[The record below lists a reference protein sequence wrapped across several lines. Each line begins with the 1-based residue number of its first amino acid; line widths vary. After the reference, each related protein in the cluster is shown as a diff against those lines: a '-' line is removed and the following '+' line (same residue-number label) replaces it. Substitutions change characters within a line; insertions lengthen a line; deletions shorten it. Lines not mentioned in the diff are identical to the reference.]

1 MARRKEDP
9 PKGSPAWMNTFA
21 DLMNLL
27 LCFFVMLFSMSSV
40 NEEKFEKVIASFQST
55 FSILPGGGAS
65 IGEGELIS
73 SGISQLENFDSY
85 YNQQLSSQSDGQTEE
100 EKDITEAY
108 EQQELEESEDMA
120 QQLENALSQ
129 YGIQDD
135 VEVDFNAEYVTLNM
149 NGALLFDSASAELRD
164 EAYPL
169 VNKLGKILVT
179 YDNNIIEVEGH
190 TDNVPIHSSKYEDNN
205 VLSMYRALAVANYLR
220 DTTTLDPAYIKSSGR
235 GEYVPIADNATPEGR
250 ARNRRVE
257 IKIYNSY
264 NSNVSGTST
273 DDTGTETPADAALST
288 ETVTDTPALVL
299 VNLILT
305 AVLAFSVI
313 PQTKK
318 SNELIDQVCAAINI
332 ELEGGQNKDS
342 SAVPIEEIAVYNIT
356 DNFTVNLA
364 DNGDGKKH
372 YAVFSVGLSVNK
384 TSESYATYGG
394 DEMTELTDKET
405 IIRSDIN
412 TVVAKYT
419 EEEFNAD
426 GQKAVKEEI
435 LSKMQDLFGSDYIV
449 GVNFSSVATEAH

>member
-264 NSNVSGTST
+264 NSNVSGSST

-288 ETVTDTPALVL
+288 ETVTDTPEAATTGATVEPTEV
-299 VNLILT
+299 VN
-305 AVLAFSVI
+305 
-313 PQTKK
+313 
-318 SNELIDQVCAAINI
+318 E
-332 ELEGGQNKDS
+332 
-342 SAVPIEEIAVYNIT
+342 
-356 DNFTVNLA
+356 
-364 DNGDGKKH
+364 
-372 YAVFSVGLSVNK
+372 
-384 TSESYATYGG
+384 
-394 DEMTELTDKET
+394 
-405 IIRSDIN
+405 
-412 TVVAKYT
+412 
-419 EEEFNAD
+419 
-426 GQKAVKEEI
+426 
-435 LSKMQDLFGSDYIV
+435 
-449 GVNFSSVATEAH
+449 

>member
-85 YNQQLSSQSDGQTEE
+85 HNQQLSSQSDGQTEE

-288 ETVTDTPALVL
+288 ETVTDTPEAATTGATVEPTEV
-299 VNLILT
+299 VN
-305 AVLAFSVI
+305 
-313 PQTKK
+313 
-318 SNELIDQVCAAINI
+318 E
-332 ELEGGQNKDS
+332 
-342 SAVPIEEIAVYNIT
+342 
-356 DNFTVNLA
+356 
-364 DNGDGKKH
+364 
-372 YAVFSVGLSVNK
+372 
-384 TSESYATYGG
+384 
-394 DEMTELTDKET
+394 
-405 IIRSDIN
+405 
-412 TVVAKYT
+412 
-419 EEEFNAD
+419 
-426 GQKAVKEEI
+426 
-435 LSKMQDLFGSDYIV
+435 
-449 GVNFSSVATEAH
+449 

>member
-1 MARRKEDP
+1 MARRKEYP

-288 ETVTDTPALVL
+288 ETVTDTPEAATTGATVEPTEV
-299 VNLILT
+299 VN
-305 AVLAFSVI
+305 
-313 PQTKK
+313 
-318 SNELIDQVCAAINI
+318 E
-332 ELEGGQNKDS
+332 
-342 SAVPIEEIAVYNIT
+342 
-356 DNFTVNLA
+356 
-364 DNGDGKKH
+364 
-372 YAVFSVGLSVNK
+372 
-384 TSESYATYGG
+384 
-394 DEMTELTDKET
+394 
-405 IIRSDIN
+405 
-412 TVVAKYT
+412 
-419 EEEFNAD
+419 
-426 GQKAVKEEI
+426 
-435 LSKMQDLFGSDYIV
+435 
-449 GVNFSSVATEAH
+449 

>member
-288 ETVTDTPALVL
+288 ETVTDTQEAATTGATVEPTEV
-299 VNLILT
+299 VN
-305 AVLAFSVI
+305 
-313 PQTKK
+313 
-318 SNELIDQVCAAINI
+318 E
-332 ELEGGQNKDS
+332 
-342 SAVPIEEIAVYNIT
+342 
-356 DNFTVNLA
+356 
-364 DNGDGKKH
+364 
-372 YAVFSVGLSVNK
+372 
-384 TSESYATYGG
+384 
-394 DEMTELTDKET
+394 
-405 IIRSDIN
+405 
-412 TVVAKYT
+412 
-419 EEEFNAD
+419 
-426 GQKAVKEEI
+426 
-435 LSKMQDLFGSDYIV
+435 
-449 GVNFSSVATEAH
+449 

>member
-257 IKIYNSY
+257 IKICNSY

-288 ETVTDTPALVL
+288 ETVTDTPEAATTGATVEPTEV
-299 VNLILT
+299 VN
-305 AVLAFSVI
+305 
-313 PQTKK
+313 
-318 SNELIDQVCAAINI
+318 E
-332 ELEGGQNKDS
+332 
-342 SAVPIEEIAVYNIT
+342 
-356 DNFTVNLA
+356 
-364 DNGDGKKH
+364 
-372 YAVFSVGLSVNK
+372 
-384 TSESYATYGG
+384 
-394 DEMTELTDKET
+394 
-405 IIRSDIN
+405 
-412 TVVAKYT
+412 
-419 EEEFNAD
+419 
-426 GQKAVKEEI
+426 
-435 LSKMQDLFGSDYIV
+435 
-449 GVNFSSVATEAH
+449 

>member
-169 VNKLGKILVT
+169 VNKLGKIMVT

-288 ETVTDTPALVL
+288 ETVTDTPEAATTGATVEPTEV
-299 VNLILT
+299 VN
-305 AVLAFSVI
+305 
-313 PQTKK
+313 
-318 SNELIDQVCAAINI
+318 E
-332 ELEGGQNKDS
+332 
-342 SAVPIEEIAVYNIT
+342 
-356 DNFTVNLA
+356 
-364 DNGDGKKH
+364 
-372 YAVFSVGLSVNK
+372 
-384 TSESYATYGG
+384 
-394 DEMTELTDKET
+394 
-405 IIRSDIN
+405 
-412 TVVAKYT
+412 
-419 EEEFNAD
+419 
-426 GQKAVKEEI
+426 
-435 LSKMQDLFGSDYIV
+435 
-449 GVNFSSVATEAH
+449 

>member
-100 EKDITEAY
+100 EKNITEAY

-273 DDTGTETPADAALST
+273 DDTGTEMPADAALST
-288 ETVTDTPALVL
+288 ETVTDTPEAATTGATVEPTEV
-299 VNLILT
+299 VN
-305 AVLAFSVI
+305 
-313 PQTKK
+313 
-318 SNELIDQVCAAINI
+318 E
-332 ELEGGQNKDS
+332 
-342 SAVPIEEIAVYNIT
+342 
-356 DNFTVNLA
+356 
-364 DNGDGKKH
+364 
-372 YAVFSVGLSVNK
+372 
-384 TSESYATYGG
+384 
-394 DEMTELTDKET
+394 
-405 IIRSDIN
+405 
-412 TVVAKYT
+412 
-419 EEEFNAD
+419 
-426 GQKAVKEEI
+426 
-435 LSKMQDLFGSDYIV
+435 
-449 GVNFSSVATEAH
+449 

>member
-108 EQQELEESEDMA
+108 EQQELEESENMA

-264 NSNVSGTST
+264 NSIVSGTST

-288 ETVTDTPALVL
+288 ETVTDTPEAATTGATVEPTEV
-299 VNLILT
+299 VN
-305 AVLAFSVI
+305 
-313 PQTKK
+313 
-318 SNELIDQVCAAINI
+318 E
-332 ELEGGQNKDS
+332 
-342 SAVPIEEIAVYNIT
+342 
-356 DNFTVNLA
+356 
-364 DNGDGKKH
+364 
-372 YAVFSVGLSVNK
+372 
-384 TSESYATYGG
+384 
-394 DEMTELTDKET
+394 
-405 IIRSDIN
+405 
-412 TVVAKYT
+412 
-419 EEEFNAD
+419 
-426 GQKAVKEEI
+426 
-435 LSKMQDLFGSDYIV
+435 
-449 GVNFSSVATEAH
+449 

>member
-164 EAYPL
+164 EAYQL
-169 VNKLGKILVT
+169 VNKLGNILVT

-288 ETVTDTPALVL
+288 ETVTDTPEAATTGATVEPTEV
-299 VNLILT
+299 VN
-305 AVLAFSVI
+305 
-313 PQTKK
+313 
-318 SNELIDQVCAAINI
+318 E
-332 ELEGGQNKDS
+332 
-342 SAVPIEEIAVYNIT
+342 
-356 DNFTVNLA
+356 
-364 DNGDGKKH
+364 
-372 YAVFSVGLSVNK
+372 
-384 TSESYATYGG
+384 
-394 DEMTELTDKET
+394 
-405 IIRSDIN
+405 
-412 TVVAKYT
+412 
-419 EEEFNAD
+419 
-426 GQKAVKEEI
+426 
-435 LSKMQDLFGSDYIV
+435 
-449 GVNFSSVATEAH
+449 

>member
-100 EKDITEAY
+100 EKNITEAY
-108 EQQELEESEDMA
+108 KQQELAESEDMA
-120 QQLENALSQ
+120 QQLENAISQ

-288 ETVTDTPALVL
+288 ETVTDTPEAATTGATVEPTEV
-299 VNLILT
+299 VN
-305 AVLAFSVI
+305 
-313 PQTKK
+313 
-318 SNELIDQVCAAINI
+318 E
-332 ELEGGQNKDS
+332 
-342 SAVPIEEIAVYNIT
+342 
-356 DNFTVNLA
+356 
-364 DNGDGKKH
+364 
-372 YAVFSVGLSVNK
+372 
-384 TSESYATYGG
+384 
-394 DEMTELTDKET
+394 
-405 IIRSDIN
+405 
-412 TVVAKYT
+412 
-419 EEEFNAD
+419 
-426 GQKAVKEEI
+426 
-435 LSKMQDLFGSDYIV
+435 
-449 GVNFSSVATEAH
+449 

>member
-40 NEEKFEKVIASFQST
+40 NEEKFEKVVASFQST

-288 ETVTDTPALVL
+288 ETVTDTPEAATTGATVEPTEV
-299 VNLILT
+299 VN
-305 AVLAFSVI
+305 
-313 PQTKK
+313 
-318 SNELIDQVCAAINI
+318 E
-332 ELEGGQNKDS
+332 
-342 SAVPIEEIAVYNIT
+342 
-356 DNFTVNLA
+356 
-364 DNGDGKKH
+364 
-372 YAVFSVGLSVNK
+372 
-384 TSESYATYGG
+384 
-394 DEMTELTDKET
+394 
-405 IIRSDIN
+405 
-412 TVVAKYT
+412 
-419 EEEFNAD
+419 
-426 GQKAVKEEI
+426 
-435 LSKMQDLFGSDYIV
+435 
-449 GVNFSSVATEAH
+449 

>member
-273 DDTGTETPADAALST
+273 DDTGTEMPADAALST
-288 ETVTDTPALVL
+288 ETVTDTPEAATTGATVEPTEV
-299 VNLILT
+299 VN
-305 AVLAFSVI
+305 
-313 PQTKK
+313 
-318 SNELIDQVCAAINI
+318 E
-332 ELEGGQNKDS
+332 
-342 SAVPIEEIAVYNIT
+342 
-356 DNFTVNLA
+356 
-364 DNGDGKKH
+364 
-372 YAVFSVGLSVNK
+372 
-384 TSESYATYGG
+384 
-394 DEMTELTDKET
+394 
-405 IIRSDIN
+405 
-412 TVVAKYT
+412 
-419 EEEFNAD
+419 
-426 GQKAVKEEI
+426 
-435 LSKMQDLFGSDYIV
+435 
-449 GVNFSSVATEAH
+449 

>member
-235 GEYVPIADNATPEGR
+235 GEEYVPIADNATPEGR

-273 DDTGTETPADAALST
+273 DDTGTADACGCG
-288 ETVTDTPALVL
+288 
-299 VNLILT
+299 
-305 AVLAFSVI
+305 F
-313 PQTKK
+313 
-318 SNELIDQVCAAINI
+318 
-332 ELEGGQNKDS
+332 
-342 SAVPIEEIAVYNIT
+342 
-356 DNFTVNLA
+356 
-364 DNGDGKKH
+364 KH
-372 YAVFSVGLSVNK
+372 
-384 TSESYATYGG
+384 
-394 DEMTELTDKET
+394 
-405 IIRSDIN
+405 
-412 TVVAKYT
+412 
-419 EEEFNAD
+419 
-426 GQKAVKEEI
+426 
-435 LSKMQDLFGSDYIV
+435 
-449 GVNFSSVATEAH
+449 

>member
-1 MARRKEDP
+1 
-9 PKGSPAWMNTFA
+9 MNTFA
-21 DLMNLL
+21 DLMNRL

-288 ETVTDTPALVL
+288 ETVTDTPEAATTGATVEPTEV
-299 VNLILT
+299 VN
-305 AVLAFSVI
+305 
-313 PQTKK
+313 
-318 SNELIDQVCAAINI
+318 E
-332 ELEGGQNKDS
+332 
-342 SAVPIEEIAVYNIT
+342 
-356 DNFTVNLA
+356 
-364 DNGDGKKH
+364 
-372 YAVFSVGLSVNK
+372 
-384 TSESYATYGG
+384 
-394 DEMTELTDKET
+394 
-405 IIRSDIN
+405 
-412 TVVAKYT
+412 
-419 EEEFNAD
+419 
-426 GQKAVKEEI
+426 
-435 LSKMQDLFGSDYIV
+435 
-449 GVNFSSVATEAH
+449 

>member
-235 GEYVPIADNATPEGR
+235 GEYVPIADNVTPEGR

-288 ETVTDTPALVL
+288 ETVTDTPEAATTGATVEPTEV
-299 VNLILT
+299 VN
-305 AVLAFSVI
+305 
-313 PQTKK
+313 
-318 SNELIDQVCAAINI
+318 E
-332 ELEGGQNKDS
+332 
-342 SAVPIEEIAVYNIT
+342 
-356 DNFTVNLA
+356 
-364 DNGDGKKH
+364 
-372 YAVFSVGLSVNK
+372 
-384 TSESYATYGG
+384 
-394 DEMTELTDKET
+394 
-405 IIRSDIN
+405 
-412 TVVAKYT
+412 
-419 EEEFNAD
+419 
-426 GQKAVKEEI
+426 
-435 LSKMQDLFGSDYIV
+435 
-449 GVNFSSVATEAH
+449 

>member
-264 NSNVSGTST
+264 NSNVSGIST

-288 ETVTDTPALVL
+288 ETVTDTPEAATTGATVEPTEV
-299 VNLILT
+299 VN
-305 AVLAFSVI
+305 
-313 PQTKK
+313 
-318 SNELIDQVCAAINI
+318 E
-332 ELEGGQNKDS
+332 
-342 SAVPIEEIAVYNIT
+342 
-356 DNFTVNLA
+356 
-364 DNGDGKKH
+364 
-372 YAVFSVGLSVNK
+372 
-384 TSESYATYGG
+384 
-394 DEMTELTDKET
+394 
-405 IIRSDIN
+405 
-412 TVVAKYT
+412 
-419 EEEFNAD
+419 
-426 GQKAVKEEI
+426 
-435 LSKMQDLFGSDYIV
+435 
-449 GVNFSSVATEAH
+449 

>member
-205 VLSMYRALAVANYLR
+205 ILSMYRALAVANYLR

-288 ETVTDTPALVL
+288 ETVTDTPEAATTGATVEPTEV
-299 VNLILT
+299 VN
-305 AVLAFSVI
+305 
-313 PQTKK
+313 
-318 SNELIDQVCAAINI
+318 E
-332 ELEGGQNKDS
+332 
-342 SAVPIEEIAVYNIT
+342 
-356 DNFTVNLA
+356 
-364 DNGDGKKH
+364 
-372 YAVFSVGLSVNK
+372 
-384 TSESYATYGG
+384 
-394 DEMTELTDKET
+394 
-405 IIRSDIN
+405 
-412 TVVAKYT
+412 
-419 EEEFNAD
+419 
-426 GQKAVKEEI
+426 
-435 LSKMQDLFGSDYIV
+435 
-449 GVNFSSVATEAH
+449 

>member
-220 DTTTLDPAYIKSSGR
+220 DTTPLDPAYIKSSGR

-288 ETVTDTPALVL
+288 ETVTDTPEAATTGATVEPTEV
-299 VNLILT
+299 VN
-305 AVLAFSVI
+305 
-313 PQTKK
+313 
-318 SNELIDQVCAAINI
+318 E
-332 ELEGGQNKDS
+332 
-342 SAVPIEEIAVYNIT
+342 
-356 DNFTVNLA
+356 
-364 DNGDGKKH
+364 
-372 YAVFSVGLSVNK
+372 
-384 TSESYATYGG
+384 
-394 DEMTELTDKET
+394 
-405 IIRSDIN
+405 
-412 TVVAKYT
+412 
-419 EEEFNAD
+419 
-426 GQKAVKEEI
+426 
-435 LSKMQDLFGSDYIV
+435 
-449 GVNFSSVATEAH
+449 

>member
-9 PKGSPAWMNTFA
+9 PKGSSAWMNTFA

-288 ETVTDTPALVL
+288 ETVTDTPEAATTGATVEPTEV
-299 VNLILT
+299 VN
-305 AVLAFSVI
+305 
-313 PQTKK
+313 
-318 SNELIDQVCAAINI
+318 E
-332 ELEGGQNKDS
+332 
-342 SAVPIEEIAVYNIT
+342 
-356 DNFTVNLA
+356 
-364 DNGDGKKH
+364 
-372 YAVFSVGLSVNK
+372 
-384 TSESYATYGG
+384 
-394 DEMTELTDKET
+394 
-405 IIRSDIN
+405 
-412 TVVAKYT
+412 
-419 EEEFNAD
+419 
-426 GQKAVKEEI
+426 
-435 LSKMQDLFGSDYIV
+435 
-449 GVNFSSVATEAH
+449 

>member
-205 VLSMYRALAVANYLR
+205 VLSMFRALAVANYLR

-288 ETVTDTPALVL
+288 ETVTDTPEAATTGATVEPTEV
-299 VNLILT
+299 VN
-305 AVLAFSVI
+305 
-313 PQTKK
+313 
-318 SNELIDQVCAAINI
+318 E
-332 ELEGGQNKDS
+332 
-342 SAVPIEEIAVYNIT
+342 
-356 DNFTVNLA
+356 
-364 DNGDGKKH
+364 
-372 YAVFSVGLSVNK
+372 
-384 TSESYATYGG
+384 
-394 DEMTELTDKET
+394 
-405 IIRSDIN
+405 
-412 TVVAKYT
+412 
-419 EEEFNAD
+419 
-426 GQKAVKEEI
+426 
-435 LSKMQDLFGSDYIV
+435 
-449 GVNFSSVATEAH
+449 

>member
-1 MARRKEDP
+1 
-9 PKGSPAWMNTFA
+9 MNTFA

-190 TDNVPIHSSKYEDNN
+190 TDNVPIHSSKYEYNN

-288 ETVTDTPALVL
+288 ETVTDTPEAATTGATVEPTEV
-299 VNLILT
+299 VN
-305 AVLAFSVI
+305 
-313 PQTKK
+313 
-318 SNELIDQVCAAINI
+318 E
-332 ELEGGQNKDS
+332 
-342 SAVPIEEIAVYNIT
+342 
-356 DNFTVNLA
+356 
-364 DNGDGKKH
+364 
-372 YAVFSVGLSVNK
+372 
-384 TSESYATYGG
+384 
-394 DEMTELTDKET
+394 
-405 IIRSDIN
+405 
-412 TVVAKYT
+412 
-419 EEEFNAD
+419 
-426 GQKAVKEEI
+426 
-435 LSKMQDLFGSDYIV
+435 
-449 GVNFSSVATEAH
+449 

>member
-288 ETVTDTPALVL
+288 ETVTDTPEAATTGATVEPTKV
-299 VNLILT
+299 VN
-305 AVLAFSVI
+305 
-313 PQTKK
+313 
-318 SNELIDQVCAAINI
+318 E
-332 ELEGGQNKDS
+332 
-342 SAVPIEEIAVYNIT
+342 
-356 DNFTVNLA
+356 
-364 DNGDGKKH
+364 
-372 YAVFSVGLSVNK
+372 
-384 TSESYATYGG
+384 
-394 DEMTELTDKET
+394 
-405 IIRSDIN
+405 
-412 TVVAKYT
+412 
-419 EEEFNAD
+419 
-426 GQKAVKEEI
+426 
-435 LSKMQDLFGSDYIV
+435 
-449 GVNFSSVATEAH
+449 

>member
-288 ETVTDTPALVL
+288 ETVTDTPEAATTGATVEPTEF
-299 VNLILT
+299 VN
-305 AVLAFSVI
+305 
-313 PQTKK
+313 
-318 SNELIDQVCAAINI
+318 E
-332 ELEGGQNKDS
+332 
-342 SAVPIEEIAVYNIT
+342 
-356 DNFTVNLA
+356 
-364 DNGDGKKH
+364 
-372 YAVFSVGLSVNK
+372 
-384 TSESYATYGG
+384 
-394 DEMTELTDKET
+394 
-405 IIRSDIN
+405 
-412 TVVAKYT
+412 
-419 EEEFNAD
+419 
-426 GQKAVKEEI
+426 
-435 LSKMQDLFGSDYIV
+435 
-449 GVNFSSVATEAH
+449 

>member
-1 MARRKEDP
+1 MERRKEDP

-288 ETVTDTPALVL
+288 ETVTDTPEAATTGATVEPTEV
-299 VNLILT
+299 VN
-305 AVLAFSVI
+305 
-313 PQTKK
+313 
-318 SNELIDQVCAAINI
+318 E
-332 ELEGGQNKDS
+332 
-342 SAVPIEEIAVYNIT
+342 
-356 DNFTVNLA
+356 
-364 DNGDGKKH
+364 
-372 YAVFSVGLSVNK
+372 
-384 TSESYATYGG
+384 
-394 DEMTELTDKET
+394 
-405 IIRSDIN
+405 
-412 TVVAKYT
+412 
-419 EEEFNAD
+419 
-426 GQKAVKEEI
+426 
-435 LSKMQDLFGSDYIV
+435 
-449 GVNFSSVATEAH
+449 

>member
-273 DDTGTETPADAALST
+273 DDTGTETPADAALCT
-288 ETVTDTPALVL
+288 ETVTDTPEAATIGATVDPTEV
-299 VNLILT
+299 VN
-305 AVLAFSVI
+305 
-313 PQTKK
+313 
-318 SNELIDQVCAAINI
+318 E
-332 ELEGGQNKDS
+332 
-342 SAVPIEEIAVYNIT
+342 
-356 DNFTVNLA
+356 
-364 DNGDGKKH
+364 
-372 YAVFSVGLSVNK
+372 
-384 TSESYATYGG
+384 
-394 DEMTELTDKET
+394 
-405 IIRSDIN
+405 
-412 TVVAKYT
+412 
-419 EEEFNAD
+419 
-426 GQKAVKEEI
+426 
-435 LSKMQDLFGSDYIV
+435 
-449 GVNFSSVATEAH
+449 

>member
-1 MARRKEDP
+1 
-9 PKGSPAWMNTFA
+9 MNTFA

-179 YDNNIIEVEGH
+179 YDNNIIEVEGQ

-257 IKIYNSY
+257 IKIYKSY

-288 ETVTDTPALVL
+288 ETVTDTPEAATTGATVEPTEV
-299 VNLILT
+299 VN
-305 AVLAFSVI
+305 
-313 PQTKK
+313 
-318 SNELIDQVCAAINI
+318 E
-332 ELEGGQNKDS
+332 
-342 SAVPIEEIAVYNIT
+342 
-356 DNFTVNLA
+356 
-364 DNGDGKKH
+364 
-372 YAVFSVGLSVNK
+372 
-384 TSESYATYGG
+384 
-394 DEMTELTDKET
+394 
-405 IIRSDIN
+405 
-412 TVVAKYT
+412 
-419 EEEFNAD
+419 
-426 GQKAVKEEI
+426 
-435 LSKMQDLFGSDYIV
+435 
-449 GVNFSSVATEAH
+449 

>member
-220 DTTTLDPAYIKSSGR
+220 DTTTLDPAYIKSAGR

-288 ETVTDTPALVL
+288 ETVTDTPEAATTGATVEPTEV
-299 VNLILT
+299 VN
-305 AVLAFSVI
+305 
-313 PQTKK
+313 
-318 SNELIDQVCAAINI
+318 E
-332 ELEGGQNKDS
+332 
-342 SAVPIEEIAVYNIT
+342 
-356 DNFTVNLA
+356 
-364 DNGDGKKH
+364 
-372 YAVFSVGLSVNK
+372 
-384 TSESYATYGG
+384 
-394 DEMTELTDKET
+394 
-405 IIRSDIN
+405 
-412 TVVAKYT
+412 
-419 EEEFNAD
+419 
-426 GQKAVKEEI
+426 
-435 LSKMQDLFGSDYIV
+435 
-449 GVNFSSVATEAH
+449 